1 MRCASCAL
9 IALLAAT
16 TTAWAAPKCDV
27 TAQGPNFG
35 LYDTLSSNPTDAVG
49 TIQVTCDPGM
59 PYSIELQT
67 SQLGPN
73 GERQMKQGG
82 GGARATYFLYTD
94 ATRTRIWG
102 DGNGGTFTVTGVG
115 TGAAQQVPVYGR
127 VPARQAP
134 PFGTYGDSVQVRVQ
148 F

>member
-1 MRCASCAL
+1 VRCASWAL

-16 TTAWAAPKCDV
+16 ATAWAAPRCDI

-35 LYDTLSSNPTDAVG
+35 LYDTLSGSPTDAVG
-49 TIQVTCDPGM
+49 TILVSCDPGI
-59 PYSIELQT
+59 PYSIEMEV
-67 SQLGPN
+67 SQLGA
-73 GERQMKQGG
+73 GGAREMKQGG

-94 ATRTRIWG
+94 SARTRIWG
-102 DGNGGTFTVTGVG
+102 NGSGGTYTVTGVG
-115 TGAAQQVPVYGR
+115 NGAAQQVPVYGR
-127 VPARQAP
+127 VPPGQTP

>member
-1 MRCASCAL
+1 MRRANWAL

-16 TTAWAAPKCDV
+16 ATAWGAPRCDI

-35 LYDTLSSNPTDAVG
+35 LYDTLSGSPTDAVG
-49 TIQVTCDPGM
+49 TIQVICDPGI
-59 PYSIELQT
+59 PYSIEMEV
-67 SQLGPN
+67 SQLGA
-73 GERQMKQGG
+73 GGAREMKQGG

-94 ATRTRIWG
+94 PARTRIWG
-102 DGNGGTFTVTGVG
+102 DGSGGTFTVTGVG
-115 TGAAQQVPVYGR
+115 SGAAQQVPVYGR
-127 VPARQAP
+127 VPPGQTP